1 MDNGFPSNIK
11 TNTFEY
17 LLKNSQNKMCGA
29 KWTSKTAQVGLFE

>member
-17 LLKNSQNKMCGA
+17 LLKVLQIKSNLRYFDM
-29 KWTSKTAQVGLFE
+29 